1 MLNFMMM
8 GGNVE
13 VILKN
18 PTHEMLV
25 VNQGENAGYGYRRNA
40 YGNFI
45 NPEYCPVDS
54 TSTMNIYELFATKSY
69 LYFRGIN
76 LETGALITESD
87 IQAHIEYSGGIT
99 KLDKITGSW
108 IDIDKFYYYL
118 KKNEDKK
125 IKLRIVME

>member
-8 GGNVE
+8 GGDVE

-25 VNQGENAGYGYRRNA
+25 VNQGENAGYGYRKNA

-45 NPEYCPVDS
+45 SPGYCSIDS
-54 TSTMNIYELFATKSY
+54 TSTMNIFELYASKNY

-76 LETGALITESD
+76 LETGVTVTEID
-87 IQAHIEYSGGIT
+87 IHTYIGYPGGIT
-99 KLDKITGSW
+99 KFDELTGNW

-118 KKNEDKK
+118 KKNVGKK
-125 IKLRIVME
+125 IKLRIAME